1 MSSYQFVNSL
11 ASCYANQGQAQRA
24 GASPVSAQHPAS
36 GQGQAADY
44 YNPNAGATASYPP
57 SCYSPQQVSG
67 HHAQHYPQH
76 SYAASSVSASQ
87 HMQNGGG
94 AASMVDYTQLHSS
107 HPQRLGGGAT
117 VTHLQQHPHH
127 HSANNASPGAVTPPL
142 GVVTT
147 PGGALLNNNSVASN
161 SSCKYANPTTT
172 TGVSSPQDLS
182 TTGGGPQRSSPPI
195 PVAQQASNPNSVTG
209 GKSTVTSPASASST
223 NSPSGAAVRAAGGP
237 SATSPAVTGQQQ
249 TTGSTTASS
258 AVSQSSSSP
267 ASSTSSTSSTT
278 GSTNNTKQGGGSTT
292 SNPPQIYPWMK
303 RVHLGQSTVNANGE
317 TKRQRTSYTRYQTL
331 ELEKEFHFNRYLTRR
346 RRIEI
351 AHALCLTERQIK
363 IWFQNRRMKWK
374 KEHKMANFHLASLQ
388 DEGYAFHQAMGMG
401 VGPMQR
407 GLYACG
413 SPYS

>member
-161 SSCKYANPTTT
+161 SSC
-172 TGVSSPQDLS
+172 
-182 TTGGGPQRSSPPI
+182 
-195 PVAQQASNPNSVTG
+195 
-209 GKSTVTSPASASST
+209 
-223 NSPSGAAVRAAGGP
+223 
-237 SATSPAVTGQQQ
+237 QQQ

-303 RVHLGQSTVNANGE
+303 RVHLGQS
-317 TKRQRTSYTRYQTL
+317 KY
-331 ELEKEFHFNRYLTRR
+331 
-346 RRIEI
+346 I
-351 AHALCLTERQIK
+351 ALQIK
-363 IWFQNRRMKWK
+363 LNLSVFVNIWLLIFVAVHYKPR
-374 KEHKMANFHLASLQ
+374 F
-388 DEGYAFHQAMGMG
+388 
-401 VGPMQR
+401 
-407 GLYACG
+407 LY
-413 SPYS
+413 

>member
-11 ASCYANQGQAQRA
+11 ASCYANQPPQGPQQRA
-24 GASPVSAQHPAS
+24 GPSPV
-36 GQGQAADY
+36 GQGAADY
-44 YNPNAGATASYPP
+44 YNPNTAAGYPP
-57 SCYSPQQVSG
+57 SCYSPQQV
-67 HHAQHYPQH
+67 HYQQHAYQQTQHL
-76 SYAASSVSASQ
+76 
-87 HMQNGGG
+87 QNG
-94 AASMVDYTQLHSS
+94 AMMDYTQLHPST
-107 HPQRLGGGAT
+107 HHQRH
-117 VTHLQQHPHH
+117 HLQHP
-127 HSANNASPGAVTPPL
+127 SPGPVTPPL
-142 GVVTT
+142 GAA
-147 PGGALLNNNSVASN
+147 PQMLAAAAGG
-161 SSCKYANPTTT
+161 SSCKYAAAEPAPSS
-172 TGVSSPQDLS
+172 VSSPQDLS
-182 TTGGGPQRSSPPI
+182 TSSAAAAPPPRASPGPSQQQPP
-195 PVAQQASNPNSVTG
+195 PAKGAAPAAATA
-209 GKSTVTSPASASST
+209 SPAA
-223 NSPSGAAVRAAGGP
+223 
-237 SATSPAVTGQQQ
+237 
-249 TTGSTTASS
+249 

-267 ASSTSSTSSTT
+267 ASSTSSASSTAGSNT
-278 GSTNNTKQGGGSTT
+278 GAAAGGGSG
-292 SNPPQIYPWMK
+292 NPPQIYPWMK

-401 VGPMQR
+401 MGPMQR